1 VPIPSVPATGA
12 TREQIQAAIAAI
24 QNNIV
29 VLLAELA
36 KLQQP
41 TTTQAFTQDLY
52 YGLWNNA
59 DVKRLQEF
67 LISKGYLTGTAT
79 GNYYLKTVEA
89 VKAYQTAKGIA
100 PANGR
105 FGPKTR
111 QAANLDLGL

>member
-1 VPIPSVPATGA
+1 MPIPVLSANP
-12 TREQIQAAIAAI
+12 TRSELLTVIAAI
-24 QNNIV
+24 QNNIA

-36 KLQQP
+36 KLQTP
-41 TTTQAFTQDLY
+41 SAGAFNQDLF

-67 LISKGYLTGTAT
+67 LIGKGYLTGTAT

-89 VKAYQTAKGIA
+89 VKAYQTAKSIT
-100 PANGR
+100 PVNGR

-111 QAANLDLGL
+111 AAANTDLGL